1 MKLSH
6 CLLPALGLLICQL
19 EAQSIVGSW
28 VIKSAGEAKS
38 DAVLTFLADGT
49 YTMAED
55 GNSKLDPSGMDGME
69 RGTYKWNP
77 TTQAFSV
84 KTLVDTTGEWG
95 FSNAEFNTA
104 SISGTKLTIADNS
117 GRFTLQKVTG
127 SSKLVGSWYFKKAN
141 GYALCT
147 FLSDGTYFHVEDG
160 KAKGGGRRGM
170 ERGTSTWN
178 PTTKVFTRKVL
189 VDTNGTWGF
198 SDDTDRKISISGN
211 KLTMTVAGE
220 GKFTLSR
227 VIEPLDPKAAPGSA
241 TGQLLDTLL
250 GRRRFGEKL
259 CRDIEGSR

>member
-84 KTLVDTTGEWG
+84 KTLVDTSGQWG
-95 FSNAEFNTA
+95 FSNAKFKTA
-104 SISGTKLTIADNS
+104 TVTGTKLVVADDS
-117 GRFTLQKVTG
+117 GRFSLKRVLG
-127 SSKLVGSWYFKKAN
+127 SSKIVGSWYVKS
-141 GYALCT
+141 GRDYAVAT
-147 FLSDGTYFHVEDG
+147 FLSDGSYFMVQDG
-160 KAKGGGRRGM
+160 PSGGGSQTGV
-170 ERGTSTWN
+170 ERGTYTWN
-178 PTTKVFTRKVL
+178 SQSKIFTRKVL
-189 VDTNGTWGF
+189 VDTNGSWGF
-198 SDDTDRKISISGN
+198 SDDVSRKISISGN
-211 KLTMTVAGE
+211 ILTLIVPGE
-220 GKFTLSR
+220 GKFTLAR
-227 VIEPLDPKAAPGSA
+227 VIEPTNPKAAPRSIS
-241 TGQLLDTLL
+241 GQALETLL
-250 GRRRFGEKL
+250 GR
-259 CRDIEGSR
+259 